1 MRDLIELSRGVQHPT
16 RALFLRH
23 FLLHVLKDVLPDGQN
38 TNGGNLDDTLS
49 FILENFK
56 QMNVLWVR
64 LEFLLDSRTSDDR
77 RSQRAQLK
85 QLVGSNIQRL
95 ASLRGLEVRHYQDII
110 MPCILEQ
117 VRLCRE
123 PLSQYYVL
131 ESITQVFPAEFHI
144 ETLESLFGVFTQ
156 LEDEVQTLSL
166 VTTIIQRLQIYY
178 SNEGNEIESAIATVR
193 LVAVQ
198 INQLLKAGQNFTLE
212 DTLDMLGTLLKFTLD
227 ADAGNTQNVN
237 SILMFVENHID
248 GIFGESRLDA
258 IPVSRKL
265 RMFLITPLRVMRDA
279 SMLFDLDY
287 FPILVNR
294 LKYDDRKRIALE
306 VCEGFTRT
314 EALIDTADKLRS
326 FFAIVQV
333 LLQRPNDWEEDP
345 DHEPLGN
352 HLQGIARVF
361 QLIRNGRSL
370 DDTFTLLSSVSQ
382 TIQNLEAEIKEH
394 LYLALGQ
401 SLLKVAVLLDGA
413 SESSTTTVRQVLQHF
428 YTLLSNNDPPAV
440 PSLWLYLEATKI
452 SDRCGTE
459 AITTE
464 FFVSAYRLWKDTM
477 LDGNVRYRILIA
489 MIRTATELRRIAPV
503 HYGSITSE
511 LCTSAGGLL
520 QKDQQAEAHLLCSHL
535 FNVKRQT
542 ETGQK
547 NEEEEDDEDD
557 EVFNSPDKIK
567 NCLVRALKA
576 ASQMMEPM
584 DQLPWYYRVLGHAIY
599 FLENGVELPAA
610 WFQALTAKIDEEHET
625 HQKEI
630 EQKLSR
636 AHQQFY
642 RNLIQ
647 HKERVIHLTEEDPDQ

>member
-1 MRDLIELSRGVQHPT
+1 MKNI
-16 RALFLRH
+16 
-23 FLLHVLKDVLPDGQN
+23 LPDGQN
-38 TNGGNLDDTLS
+38 TSGGTLDDTLS

-64 LEFLLDSRTSDDR
+64 LEFLLDSRTADDR

-95 ASLRGLEVRHYQDII
+95 ASLRGLEVRHYQEVI

-123 PLSQYYVL
+123 PLTQYYVL

-144 ETLESLFGVFTQ
+144 ETLEALFGVLTQ

-166 VTTIIQRLQIYY
+166 VTSVIRRLQTYY
-178 SNEGNEIESAIATVR
+178 VGECSEAESAIVTVR
-193 LVAVQ
+193 HVAVQ

-212 DTLDMLGTLLKFTLD
+212 DTLDMLSTLLNFTLE

-258 IPVSRKL
+258 VPVSRKL
-265 RMFLITPLRVMRDA
+265 RTFLVTPLRVMRDA

-287 FPILVNR
+287 FPVLVNR

-314 EALIDTADKLRS
+314 EALIDTPEKLRS

-333 LLQRPNDWEEDP
+333 LLQRPSDWEEDP
-345 DHEPLGN
+345 DHEPLRN

-361 QLIRNGRSL
+361 QLIRNRRSL
-370 DDTFTLLSSVSQ
+370 DDTFALLTSVSQ
-382 TIQNLEAEIKEH
+382 TIQNLEAEVKEH

-401 SLLKVAVLLDGA
+401 ALLKIAVLLDGA
-413 SESSTTTVRQVLQHF
+413 AESGVTTVRQVLQLC
-428 YTLLSNNDPPAV
+428 YTLLSNNDPPPV

-477 LDGNVRYRILIA
+477 LDGGLRYRILIA
-489 MIRTATELRRIAPV
+489 MIRTATELRRITPV

-535 FNVKRQT
+535 FNVKRPAEERQV
-542 ETGQK
+542 G
-547 NEEEEDDEDD
+547 EEEDEDN
-557 EVFNSPDKIK
+557 EVFNSPDKVK

-599 FLENGVELPAA
+599 FIENGVELPAA

-625 HQKEI
+625 HQREI

-636 AHQQFY
+636 AHRQFY
-642 RNLIQ
+642 VNLIH
-647 HKERVIHLTEEDPDQ
+647 HKDRVIHFTEDDPEE